1 MKRKEF
7 YALGIMSGTSIDGL
21 DFSLIKSDGKEKIK
35 IIQNKYYKFNNK
47 LKIKISKGIDKFKQ
61 LKKINKEN
69 EIFKNLNKDFN
80 RYLLEK
86 LNLFILSSKVS
97 FSKIDMIGIHG
108 NTLIHNPKYGKSI
121 QLGNAEL
128 ISKKLNKPVIDN
140 FRKKDIS
147 LGGEGAPLVPIF
159 HKAIFSKKK
168 TNIIVVNI
176 GGISNFTFLNGK
188 KNTFFASDIGPGN
201 TLIDTFCY
209 KNFDKNF
216 DFNGN
221 LAKKGK
227 IKFELINSWLKNK
240 IFFEKFPK
248 SFDTQD
254 FKYIDSRNFKKYSP
268 YDILRTLTFFSAK
281 LISMLK
287 SSINFKVNTWVFSG
301 GGVNNSLL
309 MSDIKS
315 LLIDDKLFI
324 SDSLGFDSSFI
335 ESAAFAYI
343 SIRTFKK
350 LPSAFP
356 NTTGCLKKNVCGSI
370 FIP

>member
-7 YALGIMSGTSIDGL
+7 YALGVMSGTSTDGL

-35 IIQNKYYKFNNK
+35 IIQNKYYKFDHK
-47 LKIKISKGIDKFKQ
+47 LKMKILNSIKEFKR
-61 LKKINKEN
+61 LKQSDREN
-69 EIFKNLNKDFN
+69 EIFKNLNEDFS

-86 LNLFILSSKVS
+86 LNLFFLSSKVS
-97 FSKIDMIGIHG
+97 INKIDIIGIHG
-108 NTLIHNPKYGKSI
+108 NTVIHEPKKGKSF

-128 ISKKLNKPVIDN
+128 ISKEFNKPVIYD
-140 FRKKDIS
+140 FRKNDIL

-168 TNIIVVNI
+168 KNIVVVNI

-188 KNTFFASDIGPGN
+188 KTFFASDIGPGN
-201 TLIDTFCY
+201 ILIDDFCY
-209 KNFDKNF
+209 KNFNKSF
-216 DFNGN
+216 DFNGK

-227 IKFELINSWLKNK
+227 IKFELINLWLKNK

-248 SFDTQD
+248 SFDTKD
-254 FKYIDSRNFKKYSP
+254 FNFINSRNYKMHSAN
-268 YDILRTLTFFSAK
+268 DILRTLTFFTAK
-281 LISMLK
+281 LISMIK
-287 SSINFKVNTWVFSG
+287 RSINVKIDSWVFSG

-309 MSDIKS
+309 MSDIKG
-315 LLIDDKLFI
+315 LLINDKL
-324 SDSLGFDSSFI
+324 STSTVLGFDSSFI

-343 SIRTFKK
+343 SIRTLKK

-356 NTTGCLKKNVCGSI
+356 KTTGCSKQNICGSLL
-370 FIP
+370 IP

>member
-7 YALGIMSGTSIDGL
+7 YALGIMSGTSTDGL

-47 LKIKISKGIDKFKQ
+47 LKMKILNAVKKFKQ
-61 LKKINKEN
+61 LKKKNKKN
-69 EIFKNLNKDFN
+69 EIFKNLNEDFN
-80 RYLLEK
+80 KCLLEK
-86 LNLFILSSKVS
+86 LNLFFLSSKVNVDE
-97 FSKIDMIGIHG
+97 IDIIGIHG
-108 NTLIHNPKYGKSI
+108 NTVLHDPKNGKSI

-128 ISKKLNKPVIDN
+128 ISKEFSKPVIDD
-140 FRKKDIS
+140 FRKSDIL

-159 HKAIFSKKK
+159 HKAIFSRKKK
-168 TNIIVVNI
+168 NVIVVNI

-188 KNTFFASDIGPGN
+188 KTFFASDIGPGN
-201 TLIDTFCY
+201 ILIDNFCH
-209 KNFDKNF
+209 KNFNKSY

-221 LAKKGK
+221 FAKKGK
-227 IKFELINSWLKNK
+227 IKFELINLWLKNK
-240 IFFEKFPK
+240 IFFKSFPK

-254 FKYIDSRNFKKYSP
+254 FNFIDSKNYKIHSA

-281 LISMLK
+281 LISMIK
-287 SSINFKVNTWVFSG
+287 MSINFEIDSWVFSG

-315 LLIDDKLFI
+315 LLINDKLYV
-324 SDSLGFDSSFI
+324 SNTLGFDSSFV

-343 SIRTFKK
+343 SIRTLKK

-356 NTTGCLKKNVCGSI
+356 KTTGCSRKNICGELHL
-370 FIP
+370 P

>member
-7 YALGIMSGTSIDGL
+7 YALGIMSGTSTDGL

-35 IIQNKYYKFNNK
+35 IIHNKYYKFNDK
-47 LKIKISKGIDKFKQ
+47 LKIKISNGIEKFKQ
-61 LKKINKEN
+61 LKNSNKEN
-69 EIFKNLNKDFN
+69 ELFKILNKDFS
-80 RYLLEK
+80 RYLLKK
-86 LNLFILSSKVS
+86 LNLFFLSSKVS
-97 FSKIDMIGIHG
+97 IDEIDMIGIHG
-108 NTLIHNPKYGKSI
+108 NTLIHDPKDRKSI
-121 QLGNAEL
+121 QLGNAKF
-128 ISKKLNKPVIDN
+128 ISKELNKPVIYN
-140 FRKKDIS
+140 FRKSDIL

-168 TNIIVVNI
+168 KNIIVVNI

-201 TLIDTFCY
+201 FLIDTFCY
-209 KNFDKNF
+209 KKFKRNF

-227 IKFELINSWLKNK
+227 VQFKLIDSWLKNK

-254 FKYIDSRNFKKYSP
+254 FKFINSRNYKIYSP

-281 LISMLK
+281 LISLIKM
-287 SSINFKVNTWVFSG
+287 SINFKIDSWIFVG

-315 LLIDDKLFI
+315 LLIDEKLFI
-324 SDSLGFDSSFI
+324 SNEFGFDSSFI

-356 NTTGCLKKNVCGSI
+356 NTTGCQKKSICGSI
-370 FIP
+370 CKP

>member
-47 LKIKISKGIDKFKQ
+47 LKIKISKGIFKFKKLQ
-61 LKKINKEN
+61 IINKEN
-69 EIFKNLNKDFN
+69 EIFKNLNKDFS
-80 RYLLEK
+80 RYLMEK
-86 LNLFILSSKVS
+86 IYLFFSSSKVNIN
-97 FSKIDMIGIHG
+97 KIDMIGIHG
-108 NTLIHNPKYGKSI
+108 NTLIHNPKDGKSI
-121 QLGNAEL
+121 QLGNAEF
-128 ISKKLNKPVIDN
+128 ISKTLNIPVIDN

-168 TNIIVVNI
+168 KNIIVVNI

-188 KNTFFASDIGPGN
+188 KNNFLASDIGPGN
-201 TLIDTFCY
+201 TLIDKFCY
-209 KNFDKNF
+209 ENFDKNF

-227 IKFELINSWLKNK
+227 IIFELINSWLKNK
-240 IFFEKFPK
+240 IFFQKLPK
-248 SFDTQD
+248 SFDIQD
-254 FKYIDSRNFKKYSP
+254 FNCIDFENYKKYSP

-287 SSINFKVNTWVFSG
+287 LSINFKVDTWIFSG
-301 GGVNNSLL
+301 GGVKNSLL

-324 SDSLGFDSSFI
+324 SSSLGFDSSFI

-370 FIP
+370 YIP